1 MRKREVGARLFLLVT
16 SLAYDRAVIRR
27 GERQGWLEPF
37 TALSVVVGVLYT
49 LVGVWLVDRRAA
61 VTVFWAFVFS
71 GTPMIVGDLERYLE
85 RVRNGDD
92 ALSSLA
98 AKHGRGCVGP
108 NTNAGTGGN

>member
-1 MRKREVGARLFLLVT
+1 MNKKATGARVFLLLT
-16 SLAYDRAVIRR
+16 SLLYDRAVIRR

-49 LVGVWLVDRRAA
+49 LLGVWLVDRRAA

-71 GTPMIVGDLERYLE
+71 GTPMILGDLERYLE

-92 ALSSLA
+92 ALSSLV
-98 AKHGRGCVGP
+98 AKHGRGCIEP
-108 NTNAGTGGN
+108 KHAGTVNE